1 MAEQPRDDRS
11 GNVGTVLL
19 AFVIGAVAGAA
30 VALLYAPAS
39 GREMRDFL
47 GDTARDAARKA
58 SEAARVGREVIKE
71 VYEEAG
77 GEHA

>member
-1 MAEQPRDDRS
+1 MVEPPKDDRS

-30 VALLYAPAS
+30 VALLYAPAT
-39 GREMRDFL
+39 GREMREFL
-47 GDTARDAARKA
+47 SDKARDAARKA
-58 SEAARVGREVIKE
+58 SEAARVGRDVIKE